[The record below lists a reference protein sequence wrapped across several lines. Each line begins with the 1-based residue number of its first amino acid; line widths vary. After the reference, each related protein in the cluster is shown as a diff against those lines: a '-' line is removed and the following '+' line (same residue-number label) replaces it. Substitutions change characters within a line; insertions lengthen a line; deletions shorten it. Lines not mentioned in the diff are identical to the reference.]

1 MSASETKTIIID
13 VKELSFKSD
22 KHVED
27 LIQFLSEHLPHIELT
42 RNGNEI
48 EVEMPE
54 TLSKRALRL
63 RIRKFLYKNQL
74 KKDFRPINIT
84 KSDKSGY
91 IIKERRQIE
100 LPYY

>member
-1 MSASETKTIIID
+1 MSETKTIFIN

-22 KHVED
+22 QHVED
-27 LIQFLSEHLPHIELT
+27 LIIFLNEHLPRIELT

-54 TLSKRALRL
+54 DLSKRALRL
-63 RIRKFLYKNQL
+63 RIRKFLYKKDL

-84 KSDKSGY
+84 NSEKDGY
-91 IIKERRQIE
+91 EIKERRQIE